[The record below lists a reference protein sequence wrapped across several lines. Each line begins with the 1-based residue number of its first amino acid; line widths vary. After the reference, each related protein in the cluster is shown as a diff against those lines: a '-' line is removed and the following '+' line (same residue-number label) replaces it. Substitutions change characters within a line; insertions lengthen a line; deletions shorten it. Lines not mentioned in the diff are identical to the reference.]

1 MLWNTSKHPALWE
14 TLERN
19 MVILYLAIQ
28 LHTCAQAGIVLPVQ
42 QTAFANNLCKHNTC
56 FYVPEKAI
64 APGPPLTVAD
74 PRDSAVKLAAPLWP
88 IPQAHIR
95 PLPPWFIMPHQYNLS
110 NHSLLGGQPIKFSGY
125 IQLHFLSAKKKLY
138 PILTVCFCYGNTST
152 IQN

>member
-28 LHTCAQAGIVLPVQ
+28 LHTRAQAGIALPVQ
-42 QTAFANNLCKHNTC
+42 QTAFANNLCKQNTC
-56 FYVPEKAI
+56 FYVTEKAI
-64 APGPPLTVAD
+64 APGPLTVAD

-88 IPQAHIR
+88 IPQARLR
-95 PLPPWFIMPHQYNLS
+95 PLPPRFIMPHQYNLY
-110 NHSLLGGQPIKFSGY
+110 NIFWGDNQLNPVDTYNFIFFLL
-125 IQLHFLSAKKKLY
+125 KKKLY